1 MAVAWTSGSNVGV
14 TQMTASVMVQR
25 HEPGATGVGPARPH
39 GRPGDCGCGR
49 ADCHDQ
55 FVALATIDPAV
66 RAALRD
72 RLVEAHLDLAYA
84 IAGRYLRRE
93 PGFDDIRQVAALAL
107 VEAVN
112 RFDPRLHTAFSAF
125 AAPTITGS
133 IKRHFR
139 DQRWM
144 LHPPRRIKDLR
155 QRIRAATD
163 LLTQQLRHTPT
174 VTDLAHHLDCTPQEI
189 SEALRTNDALRPLSI
204 DAPIRAT
211 DHDTTLT
218 AILGSPDAAY
228 THIDDVETLRPL
240 LAELS
245 ERELHV
251 ITMRFADNLSQ
262 SQIAKQVGC
271 SRMHISRIVRA
282 ALDRLRYG
290 LQNGPASS
298 GNGGQAT
305 PGDATRSN
313 AARGGGRRGTPRPGR
328 PHGHTQVSPAPP
340 EAQPPTQP
348 ASSTPDLHQSDPLA
362 VTPARPAEPV
372 PRRQRAGPGP
382 ALPPRFSGPP
392 TACDAVW
399 SAPAPAPPPGRRLP
413 PALITALI
421 H

>member
-1 MAVAWTSGSNVGV
+1 MQKVPADGGRVDQREQRGV

-25 HEPGATGVGPARPH
+25 HEPGTVRVANEGPGPARPH
-39 GRPGDCGCGR
+39 GGPGDCGCGR
-49 ADCHDQ
+49 AECHDQ
-55 FVALATIDPAV
+55 FVALAATTDPAV
-66 RAALRD
+66 RTALRD
-72 RLVEAHLDLAYA
+72 RLIEAHLDLAYA
-84 IAGRYLRRE
+84 IAGRYLRPE

-155 QRIRAATD
+155 QRIRATID

-189 SEALRTNDALRPLSI
+189 SEALRTDDALRPLSI

-211 DHDTTLT
+211 DGDTTLA

-228 THIDDVETLRPL
+228 THIDDVETLGPL

-271 SRMHISRIVRA
+271 SQMHISRILRA

-290 LQNGPASS
+290 IQNGPARS
-298 GNGGQAT
+298 GNGGHAT
-305 PGDATRSN
+305 PGDATISDATRSNATRSN

-328 PHGHTQVSPAPP
+328 PDGHAQVSPAPP

-348 ASSTPDLHQSDPLA
+348 ASSTPGLHQSDPSA
-362 VTPARPAEPV
+362 VTSARPAE
-372 PRRQRAGPGP
+372 
-382 ALPPRFSGPP
+382 
-392 TACDAVW
+392 
-399 SAPAPAPPPGRRLP
+399 